1 MTVIAWDGKTL
12 AADSMETDSAG
23 YFIRNCK
30 KLYRL
35 KSGGM
40 LGEAGM
46 SDNRA
51 IVALFD
57 NVKDE
62 GDLPTR
68 AELEATKSE
77 GSYIVVLPDK
87 SVYHIEIDE
96 VDNYARFVA
105 QVMPS
110 KVGPCAV
117 GHGADYAIAA
127 MALGKDAVGAVK
139 LACKY
144 SAYCRG
150 PINTMRLE
158 DKPKE
163 KINRKRKPVIPEGAE

>member
-1 MTVIAWDGKTL
+1 MTVVAWDGKTL
-12 AADSMETDSAG
+12 SADSMEATDDG
-23 YFIRNCK
+23 FFLRNCK

-51 IVALFD
+51 VIALFD

-68 AELEATKSE
+68 AELEATRSD

-87 SVYHIEIDE
+87 SVFEVNIDEID
-96 VDNYARFVA
+96 NMTRFVG
-105 QVMPS
+105 QIMS
-110 KVGPCAV
+110 HKNDYLAV
-117 GHGADYAIAA
+117 GHGGDYARAA
-127 MALGKDAVGAVK
+127 MALGKSSADACK
-139 LACKY
+139 FACKY
-144 SAYCRG
+144 SAYCRP
-150 PINTMRLE
+150 PIQTMRLE

-163 KINRKRKPVIPEGAE
+163 KINRKRKPPVVEVGE